1 MSSGSRNHMIS
12 LLNRRK
18 PRLLIVDD
26 EQANIDVL
34 RRVLSGAG
42 LGHISSTS
50 DPTKAVGLFLSETPD
65 LVILDL
71 HMPVMDGFDV
81 LTALREALPPE
92 SFPSVLMITGDNSTV
107 TREHALAG
115 GAKDF
120 ITKPFDVQDVRL
132 RIGNLLETSEL
143 QWALRQQN
151 VVLASTLRDQTVELE
166 EARIES
172 VERLALVAELR
183 DDVTGQ
189 HNARVA
195 RMACAIAEAIGPRS
209 GSAELLGRVAALH
222 DIGKIGIPDCIL
234 LKTGPLSPS
243 EWDTMKTHTTIGARI
258 LSSGRSE
265 FMHLAQEIAQ
275 SHHERWDGTG
285 YPDGLMGTRIPL
297 AARIVSIADVFD
309 ALSSDR
315 PYRPAYTVEDSCR
328 AIERGSRTMF
338 DPSLVEVFRTLVPGY
353 ERQQQSASGDG
364 VSAARYNRMQLLA

>member
-1 MSSGSRNHMIS
+1 MIS

-26 EQANIDVL
+26 EPANIEVL

-42 LGHISSTS
+42 LGHITSTS
-50 DPTKAVGLFLSETPD
+50 DPTLALGLFLAHAPD

-71 HMPVMDGFDV
+71 HMPVMDGFGV
-81 LTALREALPPE
+81 LGALRGAVRPD
-92 SFPSVLMITGDNSTV
+92 SFPLVLMITGDNSPV
-107 TREHALAG
+107 TRQRALAH

-120 ITKPFDVQDVRL
+120 ITKPFDMQDVRL

-143 QWALRQQN
+143 QSALREQN
-151 VVLASTLRDQTVELE
+151 VVLASTLRDQTAELE

-195 RMACAIAEAIGPRS
+195 RMACAIAEAIGPRT

-222 DIGKIGIPDCIL
+222 DVGKIGIPDCIL
-234 LKTGPLSPS
+234 LKAGPLTPC

-258 LSSGRSE
+258 LTSGRSE

-285 YPDGLMGTRIPL
+285 YPDGLKGTRIPL

-328 AIERGSRTMF
+328 AIELESRTMF
-338 DPSLVEVFRTLVPGY
+338 DPSLVEVFRSIVP
-353 ERQQQSASGDG
+353 QSTSAGFLPPRAGLFKVRDG
-364 VSAARYNRMQLLA
+364 ITHAA

>member
-1 MSSGSRNHMIS
+1 MLS

-18 PRLLIVDD
+18 PGILIVDD
-26 EQANIDVL
+26 EQLNIDVL

-42 LGHISSTS
+42 LGHIASTT
-50 DPTKAVGLFLSETPD
+50 DPAKTVGLVMSESPD
-65 LVILDL
+65 LVLLDL

-81 LTALREALPPE
+81 LAALRESVPPE
-92 SFPSVLMITGDNSTV
+92 NFPAVLMITGDNSTA
-107 TREHALAG
+107 TRERALAG

-120 ITKPFDVQDVRL
+120 IAKPFEIQDVRL
-132 RIGNLLETSEL
+132 RVGNLLETSEL

-151 VVLASTLRDQTVELE
+151 AVLASTLRDRTVELE

-209 GSAELLGRVAALH
+209 GSAQLLGRVAALH
-222 DIGKIGIPDCIL
+222 DIGKIGIPDSIL

-243 EWDTMKTHTTIGARI
+243 EWATMQTHTTIGARI
-258 LSSGRSE
+258 LSSGKSE
-265 FMHLAQEIAQ
+265 FMHLAREIAQ

-285 YPDGLMGTRIPL
+285 YPDGLKGTEIPL

-315 PYRPAYTVEDSCR
+315 PYRPAYTVEDSCT
-328 AIERGSRTMF
+328 AIDQGSHTMF

-353 ERQQQSASGDG
+353 ERKQGLPSGDA
-364 VSAARYNRMQLLA
+364 VTTARYHRLQLTA